1 MIFFDMKLKTYLFI
15 ISTLFCT
22 QLSVAQISV
31 ETDTIFTAII
41 EEPDIVSHNSFT
53 NQIPQL
59 KTFRWIKN
67 VVDITPGWL
76 STVCDKNLCYVPSVD
91 TAELEL
97 GPGASSI
104 IDLHLYTN
112 SIYEGYAFIEVK
124 IEDLTD
130 TNNSA
135 YMYFIYDS
143 AITPVNEPYSMQ
155 FDIYPNP
162 SKGLFYI
169 EDSNQPISSVA
180 IFDMNGK
187 QLLQLPFGQKKWIEL
202 FHLESGNYLMQLSN
216 RNQEILGTKKII

>member
-1 MIFFDMKLKTYLFI
+1 MKLRTYLFFI
-15 ISTLFCT
+15 ITLFFV
-22 QLSVAQISV
+22 QLTVAQISI
-31 ETDTIFTAII
+31 ENDTIFTAVI
-41 EEPDIVSHNSFT
+41 EEPDIVGHNSFT

-59 KTFRWIKN
+59 KTFKWVRN
-67 VVDITPGWL
+67 VIDITPGW
-76 STVCDKNLCYVPSVD
+76 SSAICDKNLCYVPSVE

-124 IEDLTD
+124 IEDLANTA
-130 TNNSA
+130 NNA

-143 AITPVNEPYSMQ
+143 AITSVNEQYSMQ

-162 SKGLFYI
+162 GKGLFYI
-169 EDSNQPISSVA
+169 EDVNQAVSAVT

-187 QLLQLPFGQKKWIEL
+187 QLLQLPFEQKKWIEL
-202 FHLESGNYLMQLSN
+202 FHLESGNYFMQLIG
-216 RNQEILGTKKII
+216 RNKNVLETKMITKK